1 MAMLALALN
10 VIGGLVMLV
19 FGVKLLV
26 AAFRTSI
33 GWGVASLL
41 IPFVLLVYVFKNWQA
56 TKSDFMGWLGGF
68 VVMALGMVAG
78 MVGAFSG
85 AGQ

>member
-1 MAMLALALN
+1 
-10 VIGGLVMLV
+10 
-19 FGVKLLV
+19 
-26 AAFRTSI
+26 
-33 GWGVASLL
+33 VASLL

-56 TKSDFMGWLGGF
+56 TKSDFLGWLGGF